1 MSPAV
6 ETRKREAFKIDLGG
20 AFIRR
25 TDLSGANLEGANLS
39 GADCTNVNFRGAN
52 LHDAILDDAILDG
65 AILKGADLTDVRNLT
80 RSQIAR
86 AIIDER
92 TLLPSHLA
100 E

>member
-1 MSPAV
+1 MTAAV
-6 ETRKREAFKIDLGG
+6 RTEKRDTFKIDLSG

-25 TDLSGANLEGANLS
+25 TDLSNANLKGANLS

-52 LHDAILDDAILDG
+52 MQNAILDG
-65 AILKGADLTDVRNLT
+65 TVLKGADLTGVRNLT

-86 AIIDER
+86 AIVDDQTI
-92 TLLPSHLA
+92 LPSELA